1 MRRMLVLSL
10 ALMALL
16 GFVAPPD
23 VFAQAAA
30 PTPKA
35 TITGFIDNVGTFT
48 QNFSSSD
55 FNWNRNR
62 DQQTYGRTRG
72 RFDIVG
78 EVGQAKAVFGFE
90 IDAYWGAAGFSDTTS
105 IGKGEPCF
113 TTGTNNA
120 ITCGQGPAGAES
132 SFDLNTD
139 TQGSIQ
145 VKWLYTEFPMPLVPI
160 PVIVRL
166 GGQPFA
172 TAAAY
177 KLATFANGD
186 FAGANFY
193 ATFSPTMK
201 AQFTYVAIDENLLG
215 KGAFGPVIANTGVL
229 QNKCI
234 TATGSVQAGISTAP
248 GTLTA
253 NCQPQSRGDNFAIIG
268 SPEITVMKGLDIKP
282 MYSYAFFDGLTST
295 SARQGRGG
303 VSVAAGG
310 PFAPIVAP
318 NSQSACAGGTA
329 PTNAGPG
336 VGSGA
341 SNITCPNGGGG
352 VAGADGAGTGVH
364 EFRHTVGVDA
374 RWRSGPWS
382 VDPAAYYQFGTQAK
396 WNPGGVATAYGTQG
410 TRQSAN
416 LSAWLID
423 VRTSYQ
429 LGPLL
434 LSHLIMATSG
444 QDAKSNPYKSIK
456 YFQPLDTD
464 TGYLA
469 DWGTQ
474 IISLGVDYYQIMGA
488 ASAAGNPGT
497 EIGWDKYGRIVT
509 GVKASYAWTPSL
521 TVGAG
526 ITPSWTVH
534 KVDTDAYVVANG
546 GLQPSFI
553 CRKTGQSCQPQGE
566 SQFMGTEFNLALTY
580 RFAPGLVLDWAAGYM
595 MTDSALSHRFVGAD
609 YNVQAPVRKD
619 IGVQPIAITTARVR
633 FSF

>member
-48 QNFSSSD
+48 QNLSSSD
-55 FNWNRNR
+55 LNWGRNR

-90 IDAYWGAAGFSDTTS
+90 IDAYWGQTGFIDSNNGPNCVTS
-105 IGKGEPCF
+105 GA
-113 TTGTNNA
+113 TSA
-120 ITCGQGPAGAES
+120 VTCGAVGAGAEG
-132 SFDLNTD
+132 SFDINTD
-139 TQGSIQ
+139 TQGTMQ

-160 PVIVRL
+160 PIIVRL
-166 GGQPFA
+166 GAQPFA
-172 TAAAY
+172 TAANY
-177 KLATFANGD
+177 KLATYANGD
-186 FAGANFY
+186 FAGVNLY
-193 ATFSPTMK
+193 ATISPTFK
-201 AQFTYVAIDENLLG
+201 TQFTMAMLDENLLG
-215 KGAFGPVIANTGVL
+215 KGAFGPVLAGTGNL

-234 TATGSVQAGISTAP
+234 TSTGTTIGGVSTAP
-248 GTLTA
+248 GTVTN
-253 NCQPQSRGDNFAIIG
+253 NCTPQSRGDNWAIIG

-282 MYSYAFFDGLTST
+282 MLSTVHITGLTST
-295 SARQGRGG
+295 STRQGRGG
-303 VSVAAGG
+303 VSIAAGG
-310 PFAPIVAP
+310 PFAPMAAV
-318 NSQSACAGGTA
+318 NSQGSA
-329 PTNAGPG
+329 
-336 VGSGA
+336 
-341 SNITCPNGGGG
+341 G

-364 EFRHTVGVDA
+364 EYRHTVGLDA

-382 VDPAAYYQFGTQAK
+382 VDPTFLYQFGTQAK
-396 WNPGGVATAYGTQG
+396 WNPGGVASAYGTAG
-410 TRQSAN
+410 TRQSADI
-416 LSAWLID
+416 SAWLGD

-434 LSHLIMATSG
+434 LSHMVMFTTG

-464 TGYLA
+464 TSYLA

-474 IISLGVDYYQIMGA
+474 IMSLGVDYYQIIGA
-488 ASAAGNPGT
+488 ASGAGNPGT
-497 EIGWDKYGRIVT
+497 EIGWDKYGRIST
-509 GVKASYAWTPSL
+509 GVKASYAWTPAL

-526 ITPSWTVH
+526 ITPNWTWN
-534 KVDTDAYVVANG
+534 KVDTDAFLVSNG
-546 GLQPSFI
+546 GLQPNFT
-553 CRKTGQSCQPQGE
+553 CRKTGQNCRPEGE
-566 SQFMGTEFNLALTY
+566 SNYLGTEFNVALTY
-580 RFAPGLVLDWAAGYM
+580 RFAPGLVFDFAAGYM
-595 MTDSALSHRFVGAD
+595 MADSALGHRYVGSQ
-609 YNVQAPVRKD
+609 YNAGAGAPVIKD
-619 IGVQPIAITTARVR
+619 IGVNDIVLVTSRVR

>member
-1 MRRMLVLSL
+1 MRRMLILSL
-10 ALMALL
+10 ALLALL

-30 PTPKA
+30 PIPKA
-35 TITGFIDNVGTFT
+35 TITGFIDNVGTWT
-48 QNFSSSD
+48 QNMSTSD
-55 FNWNRNR
+55 FNWNRNQ
-62 DQQTYGRTRG
+62 DKQTYGRTRG

-90 IDAYWGAAGFSDTTS
+90 IDAYWGQTGFSDTSS
-105 IGKGEPCF
+105 IGNGEPCF

-120 ITCGQGPAGAES
+120 VTCGAVGTGSES
-132 SFDLNTD
+132 SFDVNTD
-139 TQGSIQ
+139 TQGSLQ

-177 KLATFANGD
+177 KLATYANGD

-193 ATFSPTMK
+193 ATFSPTFK
-201 AQFTYVAIDENLLG
+201 AQFTYVAIDENVLG
-215 KGAFGPVIANTGVL
+215 KGAFGPVLANTGSL

-234 TATGSVQAGISTAP
+234 TSTGSIQAGVSTPP
-248 GTLTA
+248 GSLTA
-253 NCQPQSRGDNFAIIG
+253 NCIANNRNDNWALIG

-282 MYSYAFFDGLTST
+282 MLSTMYITGLTET
-295 SARQGRGG
+295 AARQGRGG
-303 VSVAAGG
+303 VVVTSGG
-310 PFAPIVAP
+310 PFAP
-318 NSQSACAGGTA
+318 
-329 PTNAGPG
+329 TNA
-336 VGSGA
+336 VNANGSA
-341 SNITCPNGGGG
+341 G

-364 EFRHTVGVDA
+364 EWRHTVGVDA

-382 VDPAAYYQFGTQAK
+382 VDPSAYYQFGTQAK
-396 WNPGGVATAYGTQG
+396 WNPGGVASAYGTAG
-410 TRQSAN
+410 TRQSASI
-416 LSAWLID
+416 SAWLAD

-444 QDAKSNPYKSIK
+444 QSAQSNPYKHIG

-526 ITPSWTVH
+526 ITPSGTVN
-534 KVDTDAYVVANG
+534 KVDTDAYVVSNG

>member
-35 TITGFIDNVGTFT
+35 TITGFIDNVGTWT

-62 DQQTYGRTRG
+62 DSQMYGRTRG

-120 ITCGQGPAGAES
+120 ITCGTGGAGAES

-139 TQGSIQ
+139 TQGSLQ

-160 PVIVRL
+160 PIIVRL

-172 TAAAY
+172 TAASY
-177 KLATFANGD
+177 KLATYANGD
-186 FAGANFY
+186 FAGVNLY
-193 ATFSPTMK
+193 ATQSPTLK
-201 AQFTYVAIDENLLG
+201 WQLTYVAIDEKLLG
-215 KGAFGPVIANTGVL
+215 KGAFGPVIANTGTL

-234 TATGSVQAGISTAP
+234 TSTGSIQAGVSTPP
-248 GTLTA
+248 GTLTP
-253 NCQPQSRGDNFAIIG
+253 NCISQTRNDNFALIG

-282 MYSYAFFDGLTST
+282 MYSYVFIDGLTET
-295 SARQGRGG
+295 AARQGRGG
-303 VSVAAGG
+303 VVVTSGG
-310 PFAPIVAP
+310 PFAPT
-318 NSQSACAGGTA
+318 TA
-329 PTNAGPG
+329 VNANGSPG
-336 VGSGA
+336 VG
-341 SNITCPNGGGG
+341 
-352 VAGADGAGTGVH
+352 GADGSGTGVH
-364 EFRHTVGVDA
+364 EYRHTVGVDA

-382 VDPAAYYQFGTQAK
+382 VDPSAYYQFGTQAK
-396 WNPGGVATAYGTQG
+396 WNPGGVATAYGTAG
-410 TRQSAN
+410 TRQSADIK
-416 LSAWLID
+416 AWLVD

-456 YFQPLDTD
+456 YFTPLDTD

-474 IISLGVDYYQIMGA
+474 IISLGVDYYQIMGGINN
-488 ASAAGNPGT
+488 AGDPGT
-497 EIGWDKYGRIVT
+497 QIGWDKYGRIVT
-509 GVKASYAWTPSL
+509 GLKASYAWTPSL

-526 ITPSWTVH
+526 ITPSWSVH

-546 GLQPSFI
+546 GLQPNFT
-553 CRKTGQSCQPQGE
+553 CRKTGNSCQPEGDA
-566 SQFMGTEFNLALTY
+566 QFFGTEFNLALTY
-580 RFAPGLVLDWAAGYM
+580 RFAPGLVFDWAAGYLM
-595 MTDSALSHRFVGAD
+595 SDNALAHRFIGAD
-609 YNVQAPVRKD
+609 YSAQAPVRRD
-619 IGVQPIAITTARVR
+619 IGVNPVAITTARVR

>member
-35 TITGFIDNVGTFT
+35 TITGFIDNVGTWT
-48 QNFSSSD
+48 QNMSTSD
-55 FNWNRNR
+55 LNWNRNQ
-62 DQQTYGRTRG
+62 DHQVYGRTRG

-90 IDAYWGAAGFSDTTS
+90 IDGYWGQTGFSDTSS
-105 IGKGEPCF
+105 IGNGEPCF

-120 ITCGQGPAGAES
+120 VTCGAVGTGSES

-139 TQGSIQ
+139 TQGSLQ

-166 GGQPFA
+166 GAQPFA
-172 TAAAY
+172 TAASY
-177 KLATFANGD
+177 KVGTYATGD
-186 FAGANFY
+186 FAGVNVY
-193 ATFSPTMK
+193 ATHSPTLK
-201 AQFTYVAIDENLLG
+201 GQCTYVAIDENLLG

-253 NCQPQSRGDNFAIIG
+253 NCQPQSRGDNWAIIG

-282 MYSYAFFDGLTST
+282 MYSYFTATGLTS
-295 SARQGRGG
+295 SAARQGRGG
-303 VSVAAGG
+303 VSINQGG
-310 PFAPIVAP
+310 PFAPT
-318 NSQSACAGGTA
+318 TA
-329 PTNAGPG
+329 VSST
-336 VGSGA
+336 
-341 SNITCPNGGGG
+341 GGGG
-352 VAGADGAGTGVH
+352 VGGADGAGTGVH
-364 EFRHTVGVDA
+364 EQRHTVGVDA

-382 VDPAAYYQFGTQAK
+382 VDPSFYYQFGTQAK
-396 WNPGGVATAYGTQG
+396 WNPGGVASAYGTAG

-416 LSAWLID
+416 ISAWLAD

-434 LSHLIMATSG
+434 LSYLIMATSG
-444 QDAKSNPYKSIK
+444 MSAQSNPYKSIK
-456 YFQPLDTD
+456 YYTPLDTD

-509 GVKASYAWTPSL
+509 GIKASYAWT
-521 TVGAG
+521 
-526 ITPSWTVH
+526 
-534 KVDTDAYVVANG
+534 
-546 GLQPSFI
+546 
-553 CRKTGQSCQPQGE
+553 
-566 SQFMGTEFNLALTY
+566 
-580 RFAPGLVLDWAAGYM
+580 
-595 MTDSALSHRFVGAD
+595 
-609 YNVQAPVRKD
+609 
-619 IGVQPIAITTARVR
+619 
-633 FSF
+633 

>member
-10 ALMALL
+10 ALLALL

-35 TITGFIDNVGTFT
+35 TITGFIDNVGTWT
-48 QNFSSSD
+48 QNMSTSD
-55 FNWNRNR
+55 LNWNRNR
-62 DQQTYGRTRG
+62 DHQVYGRTRG

-90 IDAYWGAAGFSDTTS
+90 IDAYWGQTGFSDTSS
-105 IGKGEPCF
+105 IGNGEPCF

-120 ITCGQGPAGAES
+120 ITCGAVGTGSES

-139 TQGSIQ
+139 TQGSLQ

-172 TAAAY
+172 TAASY
-177 KLATFANGD
+177 KLATYANGD
-186 FAGANFY
+186 FAGVNLY
-193 ATFSPTMK
+193 ATFSPTFK
-201 AQFTYVAIDENLLG
+201 TQFTYVAIDENLLG
-215 KGAFGPVIANTGVL
+215 KGAFGPVVAQSGTV

-234 TATGSVQAGISTAP
+234 TSTGTVVGGVSTAP
-248 GTLTA
+248 GFTA
-253 NCQPQSRGDNFAIIG
+253 NCQAQSRGDNWALIG

-282 MYSYAFFDGLTST
+282 MISTAFFDGLTST

-303 VSVAAGG
+303 VSIAVGG
-310 PFAPIVAP
+310 PFAP
-318 NSQSACAGGTA
+318 
-329 PTNAGPG
+329 TNANAANGAPG
-336 VGSGA
+336 VG
-341 SNITCPNGGGG
+341 GG
-352 VAGADGAGTGVH
+352 DGAGTGVH
-364 EFRHTVGVDA
+364 EYRHTVGVDA

-382 VDPAAYYQFGTQAK
+382 VDPSFYYQFGTQAK
-396 WNPGGVATAYGTQG
+396 WNPGGVASAYGTQG

-416 LSAWLID
+416 ISAWLAD

-444 QDAKSNPYKSIK
+444 QNAASNPYKSIR
-456 YFQPLDTD
+456 YYQPLDTD
-464 TGYLA
+464 TSYLS

-509 GVKASYAWTPSL
+509 GIKASYAWTPSL

-526 ITPSWTVH
+526 ITPSWTVN
-534 KVDTDAYVVANG
+534 KVDNDAYIVTNG
-546 GLQPSFI
+546 GLQPSFV
-553 CRKTGQSCQPQGE
+553 CRKTGQSCKPEGE
-566 SQFMGTEFNLALTY
+566 NQFIGTEFNLALTY
-580 RFAPGLVLDWAAGYM
+580 RFAPGLTFDWAAGYLM
-595 MTDSALSHRFVGAD
+595 SDNALAHRFVGAD
-609 YNVQAPVRKD
+609 YSAAAPPARKD
-619 IGVQPIAITTARVR
+619 IGVQPVAITTARVR

>member
-10 ALMALL
+10 ALLALL
-16 GFVAPPD
+16 GFAAPPE

-35 TITGFIDNVGTFT
+35 TITGFIDNVGTWT

-62 DQQTYGRTRG
+62 DHQMYGRTRG

-90 IDAYWGAAGFSDTTS
+90 IDAYWGQTGFSDTTS
-105 IGKGEPCF
+105 VGKGEPCF

-120 ITCGQGPAGAES
+120 VTCGTGPAGAES

-139 TQGSIQ
+139 TQGSLQ

-160 PVIVRL
+160 PIIVRL

-172 TAAAY
+172 TAASY
-177 KLATFANGD
+177 KLATYANGD
-186 FAGANFY
+186 FAGVNLY
-193 ATFSPTMK
+193 ATISPTFK
-201 AQFTYVAIDENLLG
+201 AQFTYVAIDENVLG
-215 KGAFGPVIANTGVL
+215 KGAFGPVLANTGSL

-234 TATGSVQAGISTAP
+234 TSTGSIQAGVSTPP
-248 GTLTA
+248 GSLTA
-253 NCQPQSRGDNFAIIG
+253 NCIANNRNDNYAFIG

-282 MYSYAFFDGLTST
+282 MFSTMFINGLTET

-303 VSVAAGG
+303 VVVTSGG
-310 PFAPIVAP
+310 PFAPTNAV
-318 NSQSACAGGTA
+318 NSQGSA
-329 PTNAGPG
+329 
-336 VGSGA
+336 
-341 SNITCPNGGGG
+341 G

-364 EFRHTVGVDA
+364 EYRHTVGVDA

-382 VDPAAYYQFGTQAK
+382 VDPSAYYQFGTQAK
-396 WNPGGVATAYGTQG
+396 WNPGGVASAYGTAG
-410 TRQSAN
+410 TRQSADIK
-416 LSAWLID
+416 AWLVD

-456 YFQPLDTD
+456 YYTPLDTD

-474 IISLGVDYYQIMGA
+474 IISLGVDYYQIMGGVNN
-488 ASAAGNPGT
+488 AGDPGT
-497 EIGWDKYGRIVT
+497 QIGWDKYGRIVT
-509 GVKASYAWTPSL
+509 GIKASYAWTPAL

-526 ITPSWTVH
+526 ITPSWSVH

-546 GLQPSFI
+546 GLQPNFT
-553 CRKTGQSCQPQGE
+553 CRKTGQTCQPQGDA
-566 SQFMGTEFNLALTY
+566 QFFGTEFNLALTY
-580 RFAPGLVLDWAAGYM
+580 RFAPGLVFDWAAGYM
-595 MTDSALSHRFVGAD
+595 MSDNALAHRYIGAD
-609 YNVQAPVRKD
+609 YGAPGGSPVRRD
-619 IGVQPIAITTARVR
+619 IGVNPIAITTARVR